1 MPLPPNDAGMP
12 QAIACVFLFPEE
24 EKVDFP
30 FVVDGKDIGHDI
42 NAHGFDIGVIMI
54 DRLPQLQH
62 LDDPCAF
69 GSMSDKRL
77 PITLSL
83 GMPFKR
89 EQALLAAGS
98 CPSLYSESGEML
110 FE

>member
-42 NAHGFDIGVIMI
+42 KERGPVM
-54 DRLPQLQH
+54 
-62 LDDPCAF
+62 DDYTTTP
-69 GSMSDKRL
+69 
-77 PITLSL
+77 PN
-83 GMPFKR
+83 
-89 EQALLAAGS
+89 
-98 CPSLYSESGEML
+98 
-110 FE
+110 

>member
-42 NAHGFDIGVIMI
+42 KERGTVM
-54 DRLPQLQH
+54 
-62 LDDPCAF
+62 DDYTTTP
-69 GSMSDKRL
+69 
-77 PITLSL
+77 PN
-83 GMPFKR
+83 
-89 EQALLAAGS
+89 
-98 CPSLYSESGEML
+98 
-110 FE
+110 